1 MPKTARREQG
11 TSAKQAA
18 FIKKL
23 QAMAERATAHACLG
37 TGAKVLG
44 IYGSGRFFDGVD
56 EVEPALILHIVAPSY
71 GGPEVLRRRYF
82 LQWVWLAV
90 MENKERRITIEA
102 EAKRKWEAK
111 VADHPIARA
120 VKEWKEA
127 FAAYRAG
134 AGPHPGFSPEQDDTD
149 LSLLFPHCDDEYKA
163 ATDVDPLGTVGDGCA
178 WAVRQLAAGVAC
190 HDGAGTGTRGET
202 RASWSEMLA
211 AFHPLNVAAI
221 AALAAEWGNRLT
233 WKQAR
238 NGGGYQDFPQLA
250 DLACWYLTRNL
261 GRFRDL
267 KVTSS
272 ALPPEGHMLWTRD
285 HPEVAGTM
293 ASIFGAAVATTTGS
307 GGGGGGGSSS
317 SSAQEQEI
325 GLALWKL
332 AHLRAWQAMLE
343 VAVRQLLTPCHP
355 LHAQMAEGARGTF
368 LFKCPIFTETAE
380 RAAMAVVSGFG
391 ATMTSLITL
400 QKDETESEFSSRLC
414 GVLVDHAGLGAGS
427 ARAAD
432 LLEMKMSAFSLGRFE
447 TVALFPAPAAETL
460 AKIAAER
467 PRSTFGLSLKK
478 LQADLRPAQLL
489 VDGLAALVGHSNDLH
504 AATLLP
510 CGHVERNG
518 LAGRW
523 ERMLGQRMKYNQEQL
538 PGDSFE
544 LLRWPI
550 CGSLHYGLD
559 GLDRLSVELPF
570 AKGAQLRHIS
580 GPSGDVRVHRLL
592 HLCQSGVAPEPAGQA
607 VAHPPSVEERDSLR
621 KAELRVR
628 SDRGL
633 NGPRQQ
639 IGEQLDEGMRLTL
652 PRAGQLV
659 VNECALALLAL
670 RATASKVG
678 PASAVSRALVQL
690 TIPTTDVEAFRRL
703 HDPAAAGLRA
713 HLWQHRRPFFLVRVR
728 APQSILG
735 MLPLDLFELVLTEFI
750 GTGYAPSAY
759 APESAVESSA

>member
-1 MPKTARREQG
+1 MPKSARREQG

-23 QAMAERATAHACLG
+23 QAMAERATAHESVG

-44 IYGSGRFFDGVD
+44 IYGSGRFFSGVD
-56 EVEPALILHIVAPSY
+56 EVEPALILHIV
-71 GGPEVLRRRYF
+71 GGQEQHLRRRYF

-90 MENKERRITIEA
+90 KENQERRIAIEA

-111 VADHPIARA
+111 VSDDPIVRA
-120 VKEWKEA
+120 IKEWKEA
-127 FAAYRAG
+127 LAAHRAG
-134 AGPHPGFSPEQDDTD
+134 AGPHPGWDTHPENEDTD
-149 LSLLFPHCDDEYKA
+149 MALLFPHCDDEYKA
-163 ATDVDPLGTVGDGCA
+163 ATDVEPLGTVGDGCA

-190 HDGAGTGTRGET
+190 HDDAGTGVGGET

-211 AFHPLNVAAI
+211 VFQPLNVDAI
-221 AALAAEWGNRLT
+221 AALAAEWGARLT

-238 NGGGYQDFPQLA
+238 NGAGCQDFPQPTL
-250 DLACWYLTRNL
+250 LACWYLTRGL
-261 GRFRDL
+261 GRFKDL

-272 ALPPEGHMLWTRD
+272 AEPPEGHMLWTRD
-285 HPEVAGTM
+285 HTEVAGTV
-293 ASIFGAAVATTTGS
+293 ASVFGAAVATTTDS
-307 GGGGGGGSSS
+307 GVGSS
-317 SSAQEQEI
+317 SSAQDQEI

-332 AHLRAWQAMLE
+332 AHLQAWQAMLE

-355 LHAQMAEGARGTF
+355 LHAQMAAGTF

-380 RAAMAVVSGFG
+380 RAAMVVVSGFG

-414 GVLVDHAGLGAGS
+414 GVLVDHAGLGAGIR
-427 ARAAD
+427 RAAD
-432 LLEMKMSAFSLGRFE
+432 LLEMKMATYSSGRFE
-447 TVALFPAPAAETL
+447 RVALFPDPAPETL

-467 PRSTFGLSLKK
+467 PRSTIGLSLKK
-478 LQADLRPAQLL
+478 LQAEGRPAQLL
-489 VDGLAALVGHSNDLH
+489 VDGLAALVGHADDLH

-510 CGHVERNG
+510 CGYVERNG

-523 ERMLGQRMKYNQEQL
+523 ERMLGQRVQYKQEPL
-538 PGDSFE
+538 PGDPFE

-550 CGSLHYGLD
+550 CGSLHYCLD
-559 GLDRLSVELPF
+559 GLERLSVELPV
-570 AKGAQLRHIS
+570 AKGARLRNR
-580 GPSGDVRVHRLL
+580 SGDSSGMHRLL
-592 HLCQSGVAPEPAGQA
+592 HLCQSGVGPEQF
-607 VAHPPSVEERDSLR
+607 SVEERDRLC

-678 PASAVSRALVQL
+678 PVSAVKRALVQL
-690 TIPTTDVEAFRRL
+690 TLPATDAEAFRRL

-713 HLWQHRRPFFLVRVR
+713 HLWQHRRPFFLVRAR
-728 APQSILG
+728 APQSVLG
-735 MLPLDLFELVLTEFI
+735 MLPLDLFELVLTEFM

-759 APESAVESSA
+759 AAESAVGSCSSCSS